1 MRKFLAV
8 LLAVMLVMTASITAF
23 GATKSDVEDKLAPA
37 VDFALDGNYGKN
49 GYTVDNAKYF
59 LMYLKAG
66 EDAAK
71 YEDKYLASVKK
82 ALDGGKLTGVTA
94 LGLTLEIMDI
104 LGVNAKSFEGYD
116 VVKMFKAADISDCA
130 GSPYNYVYATEAA
143 AAYGLDDFGKEI
155 CNYVIDNYYELGVG
169 TDFWGGFGTSADDLS
184 MFILTLAPYA
194 DYFAQYIDNAFM
206 LIKAYACDKGYA
218 SAYGAA
224 DEADTDSTAL
234 VLAAQ
239 SAMDNKRAADKTVIK
254 LAEFYNEATGGFT
267 GAYDDYV
274 ATADVIFALGY
285 YLPIADPD
293 PEPETTTE
301 ATTAEPET
309 EPETTTKAPA
319 TEAPATEKAPEATT
333 AAPAAPEK
341 SPETGA
347 ANGAAIAFASIALAG
362 AAVMLAKKK
371 ESK

>member
-8 LLAVMLVMTASITAF
+8 LLAVMLVMSVSVTAF
-23 GATKSDVEDKLAPA
+23 AATESQVRDVLETSIDY
-37 VDFALDGNYGKN
+37 ALDGNYAKS
-49 GYTVDNAKYF
+49 GYTVDNARYF

-66 EDAAK
+66 EDASK

-82 ALDGGKLTGVTA
+82 ALDGGKLTGVA
-94 LGLTLEIMDI
+94 NLGLTLEIMDI

-116 VVKMFKAADISDCA
+116 LVKLFKAADISDCA

-143 AAYGLDDFGKEI
+143 AAYGLDDFGKKI
-155 CNYVIDNYYELGVG
+155 CDYVIENYYELGIG
-169 TDFWGGFGTSADDLS
+169 TDFFGGYGTSADDLS
-184 MFILTLAPYA
+184 MFILTLAPYG
-194 DYFAQYIDNAFM
+194 DYFAQYIDNAFV
-206 LIKAYACDKGYA
+206 LIKAYACEKGYA
-218 SAYGAA
+218 SAYGAE
-224 DEADTDSTAL
+224 DVADTDSTAL

-239 SAMDNKRAADKTVIK
+239 SAMDNKRAADKTAAK
-254 LAEFYNEATGGFT
+254 LAAFYNESTGGFT
-267 GAYDDYV
+267 GAQDDYY

-301 ATTAEPET
+301 ETTAEPET
-309 EPETTTKAPA
+309 EPETTTEAPA

-371 ESK
+371 EK

>member
-8 LLAVMLVMTASITAF
+8 LLAVMLVMTASVTAF
-23 GATKSDVEDKLAPA
+23 GATESVVKGALETA
-37 VDFALDGNYGKN
+37 VDYALDGNYGKN

-59 LMYLKAG
+59 LMYLKAD

-82 ALDGGKLTGVTA
+82 ALDGGKLTGVTE
-94 LGLTLEIMDI
+94 LGLTLEIMDL

-116 VVKMFKAADISDCA
+116 IVKMFKAADISDCA

-143 AAYGLDDFGKEI
+143 AAYGLDDFGKKI
-155 CNYVIDNYYELGVG
+155 CNYVIDNYYELGIG
-169 TDFWGGFGTSADDLS
+169 TDFFGGYGTSADDLS
-184 MFILTLAPYA
+184 MFILALAPYA

-206 LIKAYACDKGYA
+206 LIKAYNSDEGYIN
-218 SAYGAA
+218 YG
-224 DEADTDSTAL
+224 EANTDSTAL

-239 SAMDNKRAADKTVIK
+239 SAMDNKSAADKTVDK
-254 LAEFYNEATGGFT
+254 LAGFYNESTGGFV
-267 GAYDDYV
+267 GAYNDYY
-274 ATADVIFALGY
+274 ATADAIFALGY
-285 YLPIADPD
+285 YLPLADAKPK
-293 PEPETTTE
+293 PVTTTE
-301 ATTAEPET
+301 ATTAAEPET
-309 EPETTTKAPA
+309 EPEETTKAPA
-319 TEAPATEKAPEATT
+319 TEAPATEKAPETTT

-371 ESK
+371 EK